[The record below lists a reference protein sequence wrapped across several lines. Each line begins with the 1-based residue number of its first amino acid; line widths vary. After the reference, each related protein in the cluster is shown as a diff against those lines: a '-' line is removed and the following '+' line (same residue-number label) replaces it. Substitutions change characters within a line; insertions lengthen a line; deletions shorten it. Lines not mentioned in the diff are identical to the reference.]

1 MLSDQPSYFG
11 GAMSPEQV
19 VCAQLNAW
27 ATLDA
32 EKILSYFSD
41 EAVLVDP
48 TGTYR
53 GLGEVRSWVQGH
65 VKRMDHADLEVLNV
79 AVNNSLVMVE
89 RVDRFIYD
97 GKNVSARCMGAFEVA
112 GDKIIAW
119 RDYFDM
125 PY

>member
-1 MLSDQPSYFG
+1 
-11 GAMSPEQV
+11 MSPEEV
-19 VCAQLNAW
+19 VRAQLNAW

-53 GLGEVRSWVQGH
+53 GLGEVRSWVRGH

-79 AVNNSLVMVE
+79 AVNDTLVMVE

-97 GKNVSARCMGAFEVA
+97 GKNVSAKCMGAFEVV

-119 RDYFDM
+119 RDYFDW
-125 PY
+125 P

>member
-1 MLSDQPSYFG
+1 
-11 GAMSPEQV
+11 MSPEEV
-19 VCAQLNAW
+19 VRAKLDAW

-41 EAVLVDP
+41 EAVVVDP
-48 TGTYR
+48 IGTYR
-53 GLGEVRSWVQGH
+53 GLGEIRQAVEGY
-65 VKRMDHADLEVLNV
+65 VKRMDHADIQVLNV
-79 AVNNSLVMVE
+79 ALNDHLVMVE

-97 GKNVSARCMGAFEVA
+97 GKNVSARCIGTFEVV

-125 PY
+125 P

>member
-1 MLSDQPSYFG
+1 
-11 GAMSPEQV
+11 MSPEDV
-19 VCAQLNAW
+19 VRAQLNAW

-53 GLGEVRSWVQGH
+53 GLGEVRSWVQEH
-65 VKRMDHADLEVLNV
+65 VERMDHADLEVLNV
-79 AVNNSLVMVE
+79 AVNGSLVMVE
-89 RVDRFIYD
+89 RIDRFIYD
-97 GKNVSARCMGAFEVA
+97 GKKVSTRCMGTFDVV
-112 GDKIIAW
+112 GDKIVAW

-125 PY
+125 PG

>member
-1 MLSDQPSYFG
+1 MLWLDRPANHG
-11 GAMSPEQV
+11 GVVSPEEV
-19 VCAQLNAW
+19 VRAQLNAW

-48 TGTYR
+48 RGTYR
-53 GLGEVRSWVQGH
+53 GLGEIRETVAGY
-65 VKRMDHADLEVLNV
+65 VKRMDHADIEVLNV
-79 AVNNSLVMVE
+79 AVNDSLVMVE

-97 GKNVSARCMGAFEVA
+97 DKNVSAKCMGAFEVV

-119 RDYFDM
+119 RDYFDW
-125 PY
+125 P

>member
-1 MLSDQPSYFG
+1 
-11 GAMSPEQV
+11 MSPEEV
-19 VCAQLNAW
+19 VRAQLNAW

-41 EAVLVDP
+41 QAVLTDP
-48 TGTYR
+48 TGTYL
-53 GLGEVRSWVQGH
+53 GLTQVRRWVEEH
-65 VKRMDHADLEVLNV
+65 VKRMDYAELEVLKV
-79 AVNNSLVMVE
+79 AVNDSLVMVE

-97 GKNVSARCMGAFEVA
+97 GKKVSARCMGAFEVL

-125 PY
+125 PH

>member
-1 MLSDQPSYFG
+1 
-11 GAMSPEQV
+11 MSPEEV
-19 VCAQLNAW
+19 VRAQLNAW

-53 GLGEVRSWVQGH
+53 GLGEVRSWVHGH

-79 AVNNSLVMVE
+79 AVNDSLVMVE

-97 GKNVSARCMGAFEVA
+97 SKNVSARCMGAFEVA

-119 RDYFDM
+119 RDYFDV
-125 PY
+125 PH